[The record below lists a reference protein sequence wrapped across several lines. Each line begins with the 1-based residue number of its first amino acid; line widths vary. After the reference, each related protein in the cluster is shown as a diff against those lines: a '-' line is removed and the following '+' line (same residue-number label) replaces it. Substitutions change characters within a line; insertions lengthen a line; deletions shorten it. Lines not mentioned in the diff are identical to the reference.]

1 MFGNCQSE
9 FECQCKSTLRCTIY
23 NIEESCSF
31 LQAKPICQCSIFSSF
46 SYVQVFTLYGSLHAL
61 KKRPIIN
68 KIHIIMSA
76 LLLFKELAIICAL
89 PDYEYTKKTSTCH
102 GWDVAFVHF

>member
-76 LLLFKELAIICAL
+76 LLLFKELAIIRAL
-89 PDYEYTKKTSTCH
+89 PDYEYTRKKQVLVMV
-102 GWDVAFVHF
+102 GM